1 MAHRPV
7 FVVTN
12 CEPGGSQKYSDLV
25 REIDVEF
32 PWAPGF
38 APTQKKKNIRALHAA
53 ARSRGAAGLI
63 LEASSKSDEALGRA
77 LSAFN
82 LVTSAGPLRGA
93 NVEALYQGSK
103 VFAKGGPFTDIY
115 GRAAR
120 EAKSDQRLTQSGPLK
135 HFDFESR
142 QWPLDAPVSFYDW
155 LYVRTLAEN
164 RTMLRDACGFDAFT
178 DIEFNP
184 KKSRNTQARSCALAV
199 ALVRNSLLDRYLD
212 TAELDAMARSNSII
226 VEQARLI

>member
-7 FVVTN
+7 FVAAN
-12 CEPGGSQKYSDLV
+12 FEPNGSQTYSDLV

-38 APTQKKKNIRALHAA
+38 APTQKRKNIRALHEA
-53 ARSRGAAGLI
+53 ARSRGTVGLI

-82 LVTSAGPLRGA
+82 LVTGSGPLRGA

-115 GRAAR
+115 RRAAR
-120 EAKSDQRLTQSGPLK
+120 EAKRDQRLKQSGPLK
-135 HFDFESR
+135 HFDFETR
-142 QWPLDAPVSFYDW
+142 QWPLDADVSFYDW

-164 RTMLRDACGFDAFT
+164 GDMLRDACQFDAFT

-184 KKSRNTQARSCALAV
+184 KRSRNTQARSCALAV
-199 ALVRNSLLDRYLD
+199 ALVRNSLLDSFLD
-212 TAELDAMARSNSII
+212 TAGLDALARPKSII
-226 VEQARLI
+226 AEQARLI